1 MQNLWVTAMTK
12 YISLLQLKGGA
23 GKSTLAIN
31 LIGYFVSK
39 NKRVLGVDGDLQ
51 QGTLTAW
58 SHIFNHKNYTC
69 VGINTLDELMAVL
82 QEADNKYDLV
92 ITDLPPRLADIARS
106 SLIFSDLVLMPVTTS
121 APDIWAAADISPLID
136 AAKKDN
142 DVNLR
147 IVWNRFKPTKRK
159 EDLKVSSKEYLGH
172 KEMNQTISDYV
183 AYSDV
188 VGMGTWVGAHNHPKA
203 KAEFIQFA
211 KEVEKLVK

>member
-12 YISLLQLKGGA
+12 YISLLQLKGGV

-31 LIGYFVSK
+31 LIGYFISR
-39 NKRVLGVDGDLQ
+39 NKRVLGVDGDLG

-58 SHIFNHKNYTC
+58 SHLFNHKNYTS

-82 QEADNKYDLV
+82 QEADNQFDIV

-106 SLIFSDLVLMPVTTS
+106 SLVFSDLVLMPVYAS
-121 APDIWAAADISPLID
+121 APDIWAAGDISPLIE
-136 AAKKDN
+136 AAKKEG

-159 EDLKVSSKEYLGH
+159 EDFKESSKEYLGH
-172 KEMNQTISDYV
+172 KEMTQTISDYV

-203 KAEFIQFA
+203 KAEFIKFA